1 MLQMKLSAFE
11 TVFIFGFT
19 ECPYNMLIP
28 FVVLQELDQLKR
40 RNGNSDSVS
49 SKASRAI
56 RYIYDELKSKNP
68 RLQGNK
74 T

>member
-1 MLQMKLSAFE
+1 
-11 TVFIFGFT
+11 
-19 ECPYNMLIP
+19 MLIP

-74 T
+74 TWYSSSSYAIPTYQPQ

>member
-1 MLQMKLSAFE
+1 MRIYVCLESVSFFLY
-11 TVFIFGFT
+11 FT
-19 ECPYNMLIP
+19 DGKYNILIP

-40 RNGNSDSVS
+40 RNGDNDSVS

-68 RLQGNK
+68 RLQGDCL
-74 T
+74 